1 MTVAVEANKQEHGAR
16 NMSKHM
22 TLSTS
27 SLDSTM
33 LIEDSS
39 ASMLSLG
46 SISEQTLMAAS
57 TGVFAGKLRVW

>member
-1 MTVAVEANKQEHGAR
+1 
-16 NMSKHM
+16 M

-39 ASMLSLG
+39 ASMVSLG
-46 SISEQTLMAAS
+46 SICEQTLMTAS